1 MGEYISPSCY
11 EVKAERTLNLM
22 ACTPVLFP
30 LVMLIVDEAL
40 EKVPGSRMPY
50 KQNACHVYPAAGLF
64 YALVPQSISF
74 PFHSIPLPYPFSR
87 VTTFLVMV
95 FLDFPS

>member
-1 MGEYISPSCY
+1 MGEYITPSCY

-40 EKVPGSRMPY
+40 EKVPG
-50 KQNACHVYPAAGLF
+50 
-64 YALVPQSISF
+64 
-74 PFHSIPLPYPFSR
+74 
-87 VTTFLVMV
+87 
-95 FLDFPS
+95 